1 MVSFPV
7 SVLRFNWFFGRVGE
21 RCLFVF
27 DKELALISAP
37 LLNRAILVMQR
48 ICCAVV
54 LVRRL

>member
-1 MVSFPV
+1 M